1 MKPRFDALAWTRGR
15 TTVLVWLWLTCCVVG
30 KVAFGDRT
38 IPSTRTPGMDVPAR
52 PPEHPV
58 GRAGSRN
65 SRPQTGPARRAG
77 RG

>member
-38 IPSTRTPGMDVPAR
+38 IPSITHPRDGRTRAPPGTP
-52 PPEHPV
+52 
-58 GRAGSRN
+58 GSRN